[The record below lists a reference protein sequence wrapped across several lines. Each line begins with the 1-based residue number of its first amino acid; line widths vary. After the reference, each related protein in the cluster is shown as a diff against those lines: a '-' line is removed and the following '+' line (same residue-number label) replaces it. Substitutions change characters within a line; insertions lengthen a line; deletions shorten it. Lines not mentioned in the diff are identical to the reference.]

1 VFEEKVMKNSVSR
14 RVFIKAVGGGL
25 VMSATGSAANRAA
38 ETEKPAIN
46 RSAVRWGNRPMYL
59 RPYHPT
65 YLVCYYA
72 RRAEKLDTASTKKWG
87 PLVARVENEPDLKIY
102 IVDCFDDA
110 CAGCA
115 KLCPDALGCMWG
127 VAHTCSSAQ
136 DPGMVSKVVEGNK
149 RILSQL
155 GLFIGSQI
163 LLKDLVVLLEKNVPV
178 LYDIIGGHGNQTHY
192 AKGLCD
198 LKKKYGL

>member
-1 VFEEKVMKNSVSR
+1 MRNPLSR
-14 RVFIKAVGGGL
+14 RLFIKAVGGCL
-25 VMSATGSAANRAA
+25 AVSAAGSAANQTTSSA
-38 ETEKPAIN
+38 KPAVD
-46 RSAVRWGNRPMYL
+46 RSAVKWGNRPMYL

-72 RRAEKLDTASTKKWG
+72 RRAEKLDTASSNKWG

-115 KLCPDALGCMWG
+115 KLCSDPLGCMWG
-127 VAHTCSSAQ
+127 VAHSCPSAQ
-136 DPGMVSKVVEGNK
+136 DPDMVSKVVEGNK
-149 RILSQL
+149 KILSQL
-155 GLFIGSQI
+155 NLFIGSQI

-178 LYDIIGGHGNQTHY
+178 LYEIIGGRGNQAHY
-192 AKGLCD
+192 EKGICD
-198 LKKKYGL
+198 LKQKYGL